1 MKVRITA
8 RHFNLT
14 EDLKEFA
21 ESRIKSLTRYF
32 DNIIGIHLKLDVEKY
47 RHSADLN
54 ATVHGTMLSCSA
66 NSNDMYASVDEVV
79 KKMEAQVKK
88 YKSRLKD
95 KDQRKVAETKVPR
108 SSVAETASEETD
120 DYEAG
125 LE

>member
-8 RHFNLT
+8 RHFDLT
-14 EDLKEFA
+14 DDLKQFA
-21 ESRIKSLTRYF
+21 ETRMQSLTRYF

-79 KKMEAQVKK
+79 NKMETQVKK
-88 YKSRLKD
+88 YKSRLQD
-95 KDQRKVAETKVPR
+95 KDQRKVAEAKLPR
-108 SSVAETASEETD
+108 SSVSETPSEETD
-120 DYEAG
+120 EYEAG